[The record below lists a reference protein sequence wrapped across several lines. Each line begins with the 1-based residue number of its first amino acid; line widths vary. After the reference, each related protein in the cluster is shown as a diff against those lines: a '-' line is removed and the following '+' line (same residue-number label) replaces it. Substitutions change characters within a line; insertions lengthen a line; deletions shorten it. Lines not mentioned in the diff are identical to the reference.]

1 MDPGPP
7 PRTFPVAQPRPAAHP
22 DAVAGLRPEAGLW
35 AAVPALVI
43 YAVIGSSR
51 SLSLGPE
58 ATTALMTAAVIG
70 PLAAGNPARYAAMAS
85 ALALLT
91 GLMAVLAAGARLG
104 FIADLLSRP
113 VLVGY
118 LAGVAL
124 IMIAGQLGAAT
135 GVHVA
140 GRAFPAQVASFA
152 ERIGGIGAAPV
163 TIAAAVLA
171 LLFLARW
178 RWPRV
183 PGPLVAVLLATAAV
197 AAFSLERHGVAV
209 AGQIPPGLPHAAIP
223 SLRDAQKLLLPA
235 FSVLIVAFSDDVLTA
250 RAFARRDEQI

>member
-1 MDPGPP
+1 M
-7 PRTFPVAQPRPAAHP
+7 AAYLVP
-22 DAVAGLRPEAGLW
+22 QVMAYAAVAGLRPEAGIW

-70 PLAAGNPARYAAMAS
+70 PLAAGNPARYAATAS

-91 GLMAVLAAGARLG
+91 GLMAVLAAGAWLG

-118 LAGVAL
+118 MAGLAL

-135 GVHVA
+135 GCALRA
-140 GRAFPAQVASFA
+140 GRSRP
-152 ERIGGIGAAPV
+152 
-163 TIAAAVLA
+163 
-171 LLFLARW
+171 RW
-178 RWPRV
+178 RRSPKTWAVSGWPR
-183 PGPLVAVLLATAAV
+183 
-197 AAFSLERHGVAV
+197 
-209 AGQIPPGLPHAAIP
+209 
-223 SLRDAQKLLLPA
+223 
-235 FSVLIVAFSDDVLTA
+235 
-250 RAFARRDEQI
+250 